1 MNSMQHSGD
10 AAPPRAA
17 ASVPEMS
24 CFLKITS
31 QRETAALAMVDA
43 ALPGIA
49 PKFLQ
54 AVPLCE
60 DDPAGGD
67 YLLLMED
74 CCPGRRAT
82 LTRLFTARTAKPRA
96 GLYLQRVLQ
105 ALAALHW
112 RFRDLSAALTRQGIP
127 LALSGPE
134 PAPDQTRDIVERAI
148 RLLPPDCGSSEQLRE
163 RCLSLAG
170 RMRGFVDRLNRSN
183 RHTLVHGDF
192 HFDNVVIGRQGR
204 PVLADWGAAAIA
216 NPCWDLAF
224 CGPAEV
230 AVYCAAIRTG
240 AGPQPRYCG
249 EDHRAAVAVRM
260 LLLAGAALAVT
271 QEPQR
276 RRLGTA
282 LPVIMANFAKAADPE
297 FRGGIGFRAF

>member
-1 MNSMQHSGD
+1 
-10 AAPPRAA
+10 
-17 ASVPEMS
+17 
-24 CFLKITS
+24 
-31 QRETAALAMVDA
+31 MVDA

-82 LTRLFTARTAKPRA
+82 LTRLSRPGPQSRGPGFICNACCKPSRRCTGGSGLVGRIDAARNPPGAERARA
-96 GLYLQRVLQ
+96 GAGPDPGYRRARHPPVAPRLRFKRTVAR
-105 ALAALHW
+105 AL
-112 RFRDLSAALTRQGIP
+112 
-127 LALSGPE
+127 PE
-134 PAPDQTRDIVERAI
+134 PRRPHA
-148 RLLPPDCGSSEQLRE
+148 RLRRPLEPQQPAR
-163 RCLSLAG
+163 
-170 RMRGFVDRLNRSN
+170 
-183 RHTLVHGDF
+183 LVHGDF

-276 RRLGTA
+276 RRLGAA
-282 LPVIMANFAKAADPE
+282 LPSSWPVSPRRPTRVPRRHRISRLLTSAIAAAA
-297 FRGGIGFRAF
+297 ITRAPR